1 MVCLSLWGGIC
12 QALAQGGDE
21 FNPPNPVEPAA
32 IDYCWLTV
40 SADPA
45 EGAYVSGGGKYTVN
59 GNSVYVSTSAR
70 NTSDYTYTFLY
81 WTLNGE
87 KTSYSQSFWFTPQK
101 GRYELVAHY
110 EKNEVIFDP
119 NNPQEPSSTDVKRR
133 YYLYLTS
140 SIEGA
145 GSFNIASGNKH
156 EEKSSIYVNFYL
168 NPGYQFDGW
177 KLNGTIVS
185 TSTGFYLNMPSAN
198 SILEACITEVP
209 FDPESPMD
217 PSGSGSGVDVSG
229 RQIVDLAIGNADNV
243 IDKTR
248 VIFHE
253 EKTLGYDTGS
263 DAAKF
268 ISDDAAYQIYSLDS
282 EGTMYSINQRPA
294 DNGEVPLGII
304 VKNAGDVTI
313 SANRIERSVAIYDKL
328 LDVYQDLSVNGY
340 TFNATPGTIEDRFV
354 LMTDLEI
361 ITANSYTIKYGDK
374 LPTFGYTSGGVTVEG
389 TPSITCAATETSP
402 IGEYV
407 IVISKGTVTNNNIIF
422 ANGKLTISKAPLKIT
437 ARDYTIKQGEP
448 LPVFEADYD
457 GFKNDETEEVMKKSP
472 VIATVATSASK
483 PGEYDITVSGAEA
496 QNYEISYGNGKLTIL
511 PYLRGDANGDG
522 KVDMDDATFVTNII
536 LGTEVAT
543 EAADV
548 NNDGTVNM
556 PDAMFIVNKIL
567 NGKFPDE

>member
-1 MVCLSLWGGIC
+1 MVCLSLWGGIY
-12 QALAQGGDE
+12 QAFAQDGDE

-32 IDYCWLTV
+32 IDYCRLTV

-110 EKNEVIFDP
+110 EKKEVIFDP

-198 SILEACITEVP
+198 STLEACITEVP

-294 DNGEVPLGII
+294 GDGNVPLGIV
-304 VKNAGDVTI
+304 VKQAGEVTI
-313 SANRIERSVAIYDKL
+313 SATR
-328 LDVYQDLSVNGY
+328 LDCSATLIDNLTHFKYNLALGGR
-340 TFNATPGTIEDRFV
+340 TFTCEAGTFDDRFV
-354 LMTDLEI
+354 L
-361 ITANSYTIKYGDK
+361 TIN
-374 LPTFGYTSGGVTVEG
+374 EQ
-389 TPSITCAATETSP
+389 E
-402 IGEYV
+402 V
-407 IVISKGTVTNNNIIF
+407 I
-422 ANGKLTISKAPLKIT
+422 
-437 ARDYTIKQGEP
+437 
-448 LPVFEADYD
+448 
-457 GFKNDETEEVMKKSP
+457 M
-472 VIATVATSASK
+472 
-483 PGEYDITVSGAEA
+483 
-496 QNYEISYGNGKLTIL
+496 
-511 PYLRGDANGDG
+511 GDANGDG

-536 LGTEVAT
+536 LGTEEAT